1 MPLFWSTE
9 DPAEA
14 GAALVQ
20 QSKRDDSVNSA
31 RRECTIKYGSLYEGV
46 TLASLSPYGYASI
59 GNGEAPGGAHT
70 FWGDKT
76 PIIRNTCHAAVD
88 TFTSKI
94 AALDTPKPAMLTTE
108 GSWRDRR
115 QAKDLERL
123 VEAEYLSP
131 KGDFATLHEL
141 WIHAFRLAAAATGA
155 VIVRFFTDHGGV
167 NAKIHDTLDASVSPD
182 GSWAILKT
190 WYEVDDAIELFEGHE
205 VAIRAAA
212 KSPPADQT
220 DASSDGTTQPE
231 KVCIYEGW
239 RGASGDEP
247 GVYVV
252 AVDGQTLMREEYPH
266 ERPPIVKLVIIPH
279 LYGPWGHSLT
289 HHMYESIRRD
299 NLMLQSIDRA
309 VSKSNRT
316 TTFLEHN
323 SLQNANALDEA
334 DDYKVVWT
342 NGPPQVH
349 TVSPLGFHPGHLQLA
364 EQHRGDAHA
373 IVGVSEMH
381 SAGRKEPGLDSGI
394 AQRYV
399 AALINERFAAVQR
412 RYVQAVAVD
421 SAKVIIQLLCDI
433 YQEDRELTRH
443 WPGQDSLREVSA
455 AVALHG
461 IESLKYV
468 IRPAAVSGSKNTPA
482 DRQQA
487 AFELFRS
494 GVLSQDAY
502 AGLQS
507 NGYDLPEAIE
517 ERNVQQE
524 WFDRQIE
531 SYTFAPDN
539 DVEKPDF
546 YKPPLPHIDV
556 PRALLQVID
565 GFMEA
570 QLSGLED
577 QRLELFLMLMADL
590 DAMLADS
597 ATGGQL
603 VQNPQLQPAQS
614 QQGAVAA

>member
-1 MPLFWSTE
+1 MLFWNSE
-9 DPAEA
+9 NPAES
-14 GAALVQ
+14 GQALVDH
-20 QSKRDDSVNSA
+20 SKRFDALNSVRYEHSI
-31 RRECTIKYGSLYEGV
+31 RYGSLYEGLE
-46 TLASLSPYGYASI
+46 LASLGPYGYATES
-59 GNGEAPGGAHT
+59 GTGPGGAYT

-88 TFTSKI
+88 TFVSKI

-155 VIVRFFTDHGGV
+155 VIVRFYADNGSV
-167 NAKIHDTLDASVSPD
+167 NAKIHDTLGAVVSPD

-190 WYEVDDAIELFEGHE
+190 WYEIDDAIELFEEHE

-212 KSPPADQT
+212 KRPPPEY
-220 DASSDGTTQPE
+220 SDPQGDGAITPD

-239 RGASGDEP
+239 RGASGDKP

-252 AVDGQTLMREEYPH
+252 AVDGQTLLHEEYPH
-266 ERPPIVKLVIIPH
+266 ERPPLVKLVVVPH

-316 TTFLEHN
+316 TTFVEQN
-323 SLQNANALDEA
+323 SLQDPNALNEA

-349 TVSPLGFHPGHLQLA
+349 TVSPLGFHPGHLELA
-364 EQHRGDAHA
+364 EQHRSDAHA
-373 IVGVSEMH
+373 ISGVSEMH

-421 SAKVIIQLLCDI
+421 SAKVIIQILCDI
-433 YQEDRELTRH
+433 YQDDRKLTRH

-455 AVALHG
+455 AVALNG

-468 IRPAAVSGSKNTPA
+468 IRPAAVSGSKNSPA
-482 DRQQA
+482 ERQQA

-494 GVLSQDAY
+494 GVLSPDAY
-502 AGLQS
+502 AGLQTS
-507 NGYDLPEAIE
+507 GYDLPEQLK
-517 ERNVQQE
+517 ERDTQRE
-524 WFDRQIE
+524 WVDAQIDK
-531 SYTFAPDN
+531 YMFASD
-539 DVEKPDF
+539 DEIAKPDF
-546 YKPPLPHIDV
+546 YEPPLVHIDV
-556 PRALLQVID
+556 PRALVRVID
-565 GFMEA
+565 GFLEA
-570 QLSGLED
+570 
-577 QRLELFLMLMADL
+577 RLEKLENERLEFFLMLFADL
-590 DAMLADS
+590 DSLLAET
-597 ATGGQL
+597 ANTNGQL
-603 VQNPQLQPAQS
+603 QQQPMQPT
-614 QQGAVAA
+614 QPTEPTTNAA